1 MAKLNLLDLS
11 EAKAEAMKISNV
23 SGSSTAANP
32 SADLTQALS
41 GFPAAAGKA
50 VTRQTAVRVGAVL
63 SSVKTLA
70 QDIAKMPLRVI
81 EQTKVNGRIRT
92 STAID
97 HPLFPIFT
105 YQPNR
110 YQVPFNW
117 QFYLATQLLMNGNAF
132 CQKITNGDGD
142 ILELV
147 PLDAWAMTVKWDFDA
162 PLRTQAGDQIT
173 QVVANGQKVPV
184 LCWDY
189 YGGQGKVRRFY
200 QPEIFHVVNCNI
212 EGNGF
217 EGSQMIA
224 LGKEAISLLNAAE
237 EAHGRNFANNL
248 GMQGFISFPAESSP
262 DETQAQDIVDRF
274 KKDFSGS
281 QNSGK
286 FTVMPNGG
294 KWENMSYNPQQSQ
307 VLDSRK
313 WSEQEIARMWGGA
326 PLIVKLGLG
335 EQNSTYASS
344 SAFLDE
350 YFNTSLLP
358 HTTQIEQAIVRDCL
372 DKSEWGKVFVKY
384 NADIILRGSPKERA
398 ETNQILIQSGQMTL
412 EEARVLE
419 DRDYLEGSNI
429 LTLQSGACVFDV
441 DEQEWFLPGQKPPT
455 DDGEDGTDPDVP
467 PTGEPDVSG
476 AGSDD
481 EGVEQPPAKPQPKK
495 KKKANNRFEFL
506 AKSAVER
513 IMRAEEKKPL
523 EQMFVAA
530 VLGITPEQSETFISN
545 RAAMTKEDARAELT
559 RLALGETDDSEE

>member
-212 EGNGF
+212 ESRARRGARARLRLRRHHVRRLPAAVDPAGPRG
-217 EGSQMIA
+217 EGRRGGA
-224 LGKEAISLLNAAE
+224 VLVDEVVLDGRLADRVLGRQLRGRRRAHQAE
-237 EAHGRNFANNL
+237 ELSGLRKL
-248 GMQGFISFPAESSP
+248 PA
-262 DETQAQDIVDRF
+262 
-274 KKDFSGS
+274 
-281 QNSGK
+281 
-286 FTVMPNGG
+286 
-294 KWENMSYNPQQSQ
+294 
-307 VLDSRK
+307 
-313 WSEQEIARMWGGA
+313 
-326 PLIVKLGLG
+326 
-335 EQNSTYASS
+335 
-344 SAFLDE
+344 
-350 YFNTSLLP
+350 
-358 HTTQIEQAIVRDCL
+358 
-372 DKSEWGKVFVKY
+372 
-384 NADIILRGSPKERA
+384 
-398 ETNQILIQSGQMTL
+398 
-412 EEARVLE
+412 
-419 DRDYLEGSNI
+419 
-429 LTLQSGACVFDV
+429 
-441 DEQEWFLPGQKPPT
+441 
-455 DDGEDGTDPDVP
+455 DPDRCDRGHERHPVLP
-467 PTGEPDVSG
+467 ERGKRGLPSSIATPCATG
-476 AGSDD
+476 
-481 EGVEQPPAKPQPKK
+481 
-495 KKKANNRFEFL
+495 
-506 AKSAVER
+506 
-513 IMRAEEKKPL
+513 
-523 EQMFVAA
+523 
-530 VLGITPEQSETFISN
+530 
-545 RAAMTKEDARAELT
+545 
-559 RLALGETDDSEE
+559 